1 MKKFS
6 YLKLAILLKQLA
18 ALLDELDIVYL
29 VVKRNKK

>member
-6 YLKLAILLKQLA
+6 YLKLAILLKQLS

-29 VVKRNKK
+29 VIKRNKK